1 MRTTSTVRAFV
12 AASAFALVCLP
23 FATRSTAQDVAEIRR
38 SAERILNMEQVQLAS
53 EERRLDESIQDWTRR
68 FDRYAASGADI
79 SKAGAF
85 GDPLDLTLDLNLQAE
100 AVKRVTNE
108 LKDAQALRCNQLQEI
123 KDKRRQTDSSA
134 VDLYADEVH
143 AQVACTALF
152 GMYRN
157 SLKQLQVFASIQKL
171 LVLRVKV
178 ASGQSKERFAQELSD
193 AKSTLED
200 LTATLEKDN
209 VNTEKMMNFFLSYN

>member
-1 MRTTSTVRAFV
+1 
-12 AASAFALVCLP
+12 
-23 FATRSTAQDVAEIRR
+23 
-38 SAERILNMEQVQLAS
+38 
-53 EERRLDESIQDWTRR
+53 
-68 FDRYAASGADI
+68 
-79 SKAGAF
+79 
-85 GDPLDLTLDLNLQAE
+85 
-100 AVKRVTNE
+100 
-108 LKDAQALRCNQLQEI
+108 
-123 KDKRRQTDSSA
+123 
-134 VDLYADEVH
+134 
-143 AQVACTALF
+143 
-152 GMYRN
+152 MYRN